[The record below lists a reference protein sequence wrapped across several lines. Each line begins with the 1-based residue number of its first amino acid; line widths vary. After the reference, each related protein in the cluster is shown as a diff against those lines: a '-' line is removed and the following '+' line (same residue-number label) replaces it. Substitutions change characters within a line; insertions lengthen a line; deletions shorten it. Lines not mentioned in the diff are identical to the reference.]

1 MKRILTLT
9 LMMALGTAAYAQP
22 YEFKGTNTLNGAI
35 PDNSP
40 SGLANTMSVTGL
52 AAAIS
57 NVTVTLNITGGY
69 NGDLYAYLAGP
80 NGGFAVL
87 LNRSGVN
94 SGNAFGYSDAGFN
107 IILNDSVSAPGI
119 HTYQSSSPVY
129 SSGQLT
135 GTWGSDGENIDPQ
148 STPASFNAGTGSSNL
163 GTFSSLDGNGSWTLF
178 LADLSAGNQSTIV
191 SWSLDITTVP
201 EPSTLALGAFGL
213 ALIASRKLIR
223 RN

>member
-1 MKRILTLT
+1 MKQILTIT

-52 AAAIS
+52 AAAIA

-107 IILNDSVSAPGI
+107 ITFDDSVSATGI
-119 HTYQSSSPVY
+119 HFYQSSSPTY

-135 GTWGSDGENIDPQ
+135 GTWGS
-148 STPASFNAGTGSSNL
+148 
-163 GTFSSLDGNGSWTLF
+163 
-178 LADLSAGNQSTIV
+178 
-191 SWSLDITTVP
+191 
-201 EPSTLALGAFGL
+201 
-213 ALIASRKLIR
+213 
-223 RN
+223 